1 MIPLNIQIK
10 MITFSFCY
18 GFIFFIILNFM
29 KPLIYNKKIM
39 IKFISSILFG
49 ILNGIIYFFF
59 LKIINDGILNINL
72 VIMFLFGN
80 YISYIICKVL
90 LKKKK

>member
-1 MIPLNIQIK
+1 MIPLNIQLK

-18 GFIFFIILNFM
+18 GFIFFVILNFI
-29 KPLIYNKKIM
+29 KPLIYNKKLI

-49 ILNGIIYFFF
+49 IFNGILYFFF

-72 VIMFLFGN
+72 VIMFLVGN
-80 YISYIICKVL
+80 YISYTVCKVL

>member
-1 MIPLNIQIK
+1 MIPLNIQLK

-18 GFIFFIILNFM
+18 GFIFFLILNFI
-29 KPLIYNKKIM
+29 KPLIYNKKFI
-39 IKFISSILFG
+39 IKFISSIFFSV
-49 ILNGIIYFFF
+49 LNGILYFFF

-80 YISYIICKVL
+80 YFSYIVCKVL
-90 LKKKK
+90 LKKNK

>member
-1 MIPLNIQIK
+1 MIPLNIQLK

-18 GFIFFIILNFM
+18 GFIFFLILNFI
-29 KPLIYNKKIM
+29 KPLIYNKKFI
-39 IKFISSILFG
+39 IKFISSIFFS
-49 ILNGIIYFFF
+49 ILNVILYFFF

-80 YISYIICKVL
+80 YISYIVCKVL
-90 LKKKK
+90 LKKNK